1 MMSGARELAQGSP
14 GNLFFL
20 KVPNPAQK
28 GEHVVLMT
36 REPPRFAERF
46 LASPFHHCK
55 HFF

>member
-1 MMSGARELAQGSP
+1 MMSGVRELAQGSP

-55 HFF
+55 HIF